1 MTDDRYGTAKAIE
14 LRLRFCEAHGRD
26 PRSIDELEEWLA
38 EQDVG
43 HPPQEP
49 IKRRRGR
56 PRRQRTSL
64 PPRRWA
70 TPEEAAAHLGVHVM
84 TLWRGV
90 NDGRITPPSYPSEK
104 SPRFDLDILDAD
116 MVRTRA
122 KPSEHEAGRRAAK
135 LAEARRRAREA
146 RAGTAGEAEPLPT
159 A

>member
-56 PRRQRTSL
+56 LRANWRVASAST
-64 PPRRWA
+64 
-70 TPEEAAAHLGVHVM
+70 TPISCRAFEDDFEACIAHLRLPVTH
-84 TLWRGV
+84 R
-90 NDGRITPPSYPSEK
+90 
-104 SPRFDLDILDAD
+104 RFI
-116 MVRTRA
+116 RTTNLLERLFV
-122 KPSEHEAGRRAAK
+122 EE
-135 LAEARRRAREA
+135 RRRLKIIPTGSARNRCSNSCSA
-146 RAGTAGEAEPLPT
+146 L
-159 A
+159 